1 MTKIKKSIYS
11 LCIKEIYIN
20 NQSHMKTFTKINWG
34 VNLDFD
40 HTLVNIEK
48 VRKDWTKREFFRL
61 RVEGKSIYNT
71 MFARLYD
78 AKKIARILMKRKTEN
93 I

>member
-1 MTKIKKSIYS
+1 MD
-11 LCIKEIYIN
+11 
-20 NQSHMKTFTKINWG
+20 FT
-34 VNLDFD
+34 

-61 RVEGKSIYNT
+61 RVEGKAIYNT
-71 MFARLYD
+71 MFARLAC
-78 AKKIARILMKRKTEN
+78 AKRTAKLLMEKKVNN